1 MQTAEVTFDR
11 STLYERVR
19 EELRQRC
26 QVEAGTALPS
36 LRQLSSELDV
46 NHLTISRALR
56 DLENEG
62 LVEVIPRKGVFVRDH
77 GSHVLPSNIE
87 LVTFNSNSN
96 QYWIRDISSSILR
109 GMGAAANGEM
119 VHGTTLTIPPFPDA
133 KSFIKLL
140 QERRVGAVLFLG
152 VSYLPYPDSLAEANF
167 IHQIAQAMP
176 VLAVGSPHKMVE
188 MDSVYGDPRALIGE
202 YLEACYQKGL
212 RRFAFLG
219 SYPER
224 ATGAERLEVFKKF
237 ALTHNIRWEDR
248 YVLSYSPRLRADI
261 EEFFTIDPLPE
272 VLLTADIYY
281 ASAALM
287 EAQKRGLEPG
297 KDIHLLTFSS
307 NPAEVQHLLS
317 EVSVILIEETEVGKC
332 AYELAQKRIL
342 NPTQN
347 DTVTPM
353 RVPARFLNHLLEQ

>member
-1 MQTAEVTFDR
+1 MPTAEVTFDR
-11 STLYERVR
+11 SMLYERVR
-19 EELRQRC
+19 EELRERC

-36 LRQLSSELDV
+36 LRQLSSELNV

-62 LVEVIPRKGVFVRDH
+62 LVSVIPRKGIFVRDH
-77 GSHVLPSNIE
+77 GKQALPSNIE

-96 QYWIRDISSSILR
+96 QCWISDISSSILH
-109 GMGAAANGEM
+109 GMSTASNGGM
-119 VHGTTLTIPPFPDA
+119 VHGTTLMTPPFPDA

-167 IHQIAQAMP
+167 IYQIGQVMP

-188 MDSVYGDPRALIGE
+188 MDSIYGDPRDQLYE
-202 YLEACYQKGL
+202 YLEACYQNGL

-237 ALTHNIRWEDR
+237 VLTHNICWDDR
-248 YVLSYSPRLRADI
+248 YVLGYSSRLRADV
-261 EEFFTIDPLPE
+261 EKFFMLDPLPE

-281 ASAALM
+281 ASAVLM
-287 EAQKRGLEPG
+287 EAQKKGLEPG
-297 KDIHLLTFSS
+297 KDIHILTFSS

-332 AYELAQKRIL
+332 AYELAQRRIL
-342 NPTQN
+342 DPTQN
-347 DTVTPM
+347 DKVTAM

>member
-1 MQTAEVTFDR
+1 MPTAEVTFDR

-19 EELRQRC
+19 EEFRQRC

-56 DLENEG
+56 DLEDEG
-62 LVEVIPRKGVFVRDH
+62 LVEVIPRKGIFVRN
-77 GSHVLPSNIE
+77 GGRVLPTNIE
-87 LVTFNSNSN
+87 LVTFNSSSN

-109 GMGAAANGEM
+109 GMGEAANGGM
-119 VHGTTLTIPPFPDA
+119 VHGTTLTIPPFPESRD
-133 KSFIKLL
+133 FIKLL

-188 MDSVYGDPRALIGE
+188 MDSIYGDPRTHIHE

-212 RRFAFLG
+212 RRFGFLG

-237 ALTHNIRWEDR
+237 ILTHNIQWEDR
-248 YVLSYSPRLRADI
+248 YVLTYSSRLRADVD
-261 EEFFTIDPLPE
+261 EFFAIDPLPE

-317 EVSVILIEETEVGKC
+317 DVSVILIEETEVGRC

-342 NPTQN
+342 DPTQK
-347 DTVTPM
+347 DKVTTM
-353 RVPARFLNHLLEQ
+353 RVPARFLNHLLKQ